1 MSVFFW
7 GGTQHSLSWNGSE
20 GHPALRC
27 LSQFSPFTAVFLWN
41 LRGQSFLWYCIQGL
55 RRRTLP
61 PCIQHLDLT
70 RYCFFLP
77 LVLWDSRASWLRCG
91 CLDVHSSGKSLSF
104 QLSPE
109 CQFTVSGCF
118 SFLPLLHSTFN
129 KGWKSDSWGMGLW
142 RIKFVLF
149 CLILGSK
156 GTEAN
161 REKSVVPNP
170 LCVYVG
176 VFFLDKI
183 SGI

>member
-1 MSVFFW
+1 MKWNPAQPILEWQKGTSCIKAPLPSFPRSQQCSYGTLEGKVFFGIVSNAW
-7 GGTQHSLSWNGSE
+7 GGGLCLLAHSIWIW
-20 GHPALRC
+20 
-27 LSQFSPFTAVFLWN
+27 QDTVFFSLW
-41 LRGQSFLWYCIQGL
+41 
-55 RRRTLP
+55 
-61 PCIQHLDLT
+61 
-70 RYCFFLP
+70 FFGIP
-77 LVLWDSRASWLRCG
+77 EPSWLRCG

-118 SFLPLLHSTFN
+118 SFLPLLHLTFN

-149 CLILGSK
+149 CVILGNK

-176 VFFLDKI
+176 VFFLDTI